1 MGPGRR
7 LLQLIE
13 WFSTGITSAWHVGSH
28 FVTHDHDDADDF
40 PTPVPGPR
48 RNPTRVILVV
58 FSVVALLGL
67 IVCAGPFGWVW
78 KRAVGAGE

>member
-1 MGPGRR
+1 M
-7 LLQLIE
+7 
-13 WFSTGITSAWHVGSH
+13 TS
-28 FVTHDHDDADDF
+28 DYDRDDADDF

-58 FSVVALLGL
+58 LGVLLLLGL

-78 KRAVGAGE
+78 KRAVGAGANDAAVIQPAGR